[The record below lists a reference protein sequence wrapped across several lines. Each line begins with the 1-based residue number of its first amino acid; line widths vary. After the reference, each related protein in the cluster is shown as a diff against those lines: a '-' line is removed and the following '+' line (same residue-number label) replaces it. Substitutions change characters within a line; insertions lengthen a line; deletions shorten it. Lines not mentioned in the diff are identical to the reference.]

1 MKFSFLVAVFS
12 DRPPESID
20 MAFSDTLIRMFIV
33 HATYNGA
40 VCIFREDY

>member
-1 MKFSFLVAVFS
+1 MRHSFIVAVFS

-20 MAFSDTLIRMFIV
+20 MAFPESFLKMFIV

-40 VCIFREDY
+40 IGFFREDY